1 MKRLVLLAGALTLVA
16 SACSVSPGDK
26 VNVHMDE
33 WSIAVTPAKAT
44 SGRVRFE
51 IDSEGARKHNFALML
66 VKEPADLVKNPD
78 GSLNLEGANRP
89 IDEIEAFDPGHYI
102 AMTPNLLAGDYL
114 MVCTLVTDGVPHFSQ
129 GMVAKFHVD
138 VRRKQVGN

>member
-1 MKRLVLLAGALTLVA
+1 MKRLVLIVGACALVA
-16 SACSVSPGDK
+16 SGCSVSPGDK
-26 VNVHMDE
+26 VNVHVEE
-33 WSIAVTPAKAT
+33 WSIRVTPATAT

-51 IDSEGARKHNFALML
+51 IDSEGERKHNFALML
-66 VKEPADLVKNPD
+66 VDEPADLVKNPD

-114 MVCTLVTDGVPHFSQ
+114 MVCTLVTDGVPHFSR

-138 VRRKQVGN
+138 PRRKQVGN